1 MRVEYS
7 RHFVKT
13 FKKCS
18 KKIQLAFRAKLVIF
32 LSDQFT
38 AKLNNH
44 ALTDK
49 YFGYKQSLKLRRAS
63 KEENIFSSL
72 LIPSNYRSI
81 NISGDWRAVFEQN
94 NDEVY
99 FVTLG
104 THSQL
109 YG

>member
-49 YFGYKQSLKLRRAS
+49 YFGY
-63 KEENIFSSL
+63 
-72 LIPSNYRSI
+72 RSI

>member
-13 FKKCS
+13 VSKCS
-18 KKIQLAFRAKLVIF
+18 KKIQLAFRATLVIF
-32 LSDQFT
+32 LSDQFV

-44 ALTDK
+44 ALTGK
-49 YFGYKQSLKLRRAS
+49 YFG
-63 KEENIFSSL
+63 
-72 LIPSNYRSI
+72 YRSI
-81 NISGDWRAVFEQN
+81 NITGDWRAVFEQSE
-94 NDEVY
+94 DGAY

>member
-13 FKKCS
+13 FKKCP
-18 KKIQLAFRAKLVIF
+18 KKIQVAFRANLAVF
-32 LSDQFT
+32 LSDEFA

-44 ALTDK
+44 ALAGE
-49 YFGYKQSLKLRRAS
+49 YFG
-63 KEENIFSSL
+63 
-72 LIPSNYRSI
+72 YRSI

-94 NDEVY
+94 NDGAY